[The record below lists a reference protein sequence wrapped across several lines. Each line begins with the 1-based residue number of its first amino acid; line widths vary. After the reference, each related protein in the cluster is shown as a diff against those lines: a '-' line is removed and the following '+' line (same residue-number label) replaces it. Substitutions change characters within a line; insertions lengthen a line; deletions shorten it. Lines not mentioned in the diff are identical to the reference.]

1 MPSWQARVL
10 SLAVR
15 GLVRR
20 RNWGSERALAR
31 RARRLFG
38 APRPYAWI
46 VTRGLRH
53 ELARHGNVRGEWL
66 IPDDP
71 LPGVVFY
78 VHGGGFVSCSAATH
92 RPITATLARLTR
104 RRVFSVEYRLAPEH
118 RFPAAHDDVF
128 AAYMWLLANE
138 LQSSRVAMVGDSSGG
153 NLVLALAIRLREE
166 RVPAP
171 ACVVAISPWADLD
184 GTGPSVRTNAGRCA
198 MFHPENIAAFAAAV
212 LGPVPG
218 DTRAASPVHADLSGL
233 PPVLLH
239 VGSTEL
245 LLDDAR
251 RVHERIRAAAGS
263 SHIEIYE
270 DVAHGWQMLIPLV
283 PEATASLRNASE
295 FIGVHMA
302 AASTAAA
309 VANAP

>member
-20 RNWGSERALAR
+20 RNWGPERTLAK

-46 VTRGLRH
+46 MTRGLRH
-53 ELARHGNVRGEWL
+53 ELTRDGNVRGEWL

-92 RPITATLARLTR
+92 RPITTALARLTR

-118 RFPAAHDDVF
+118 RFPAAHEDVF
-128 AAYMWLLANE
+128 AAYRWLVTTPV
-138 LQSSRVAMVGDSSGG
+138 QSSSRVAVVGDSAGG
-153 NLVLALAIRLREE
+153 NLVLALAIRLRNE
-166 RVPAP
+166 RQPAP
-171 ACVVAISPWADLD
+171 ACVVAFSPWADLG
-184 GTGPSVRTNAGRCA
+184 GTGASVRTNDGRCA
-198 MFHPENIAAFAAAV
+198 MFRSANIAEFATAV

-218 DTRAASPVHADLSGL
+218 DTLAASPVHADLSGL
-233 PPVLLH
+233 SPVLLQ

-251 RVHERIRAAAGS
+251 RVHERIRAAAGTS
-263 SHIEIYE
+263 QIEIYE
-270 DVAHGWQMLIPLV
+270 DVAHGWQMLFPLV
-283 PEATASLRNASE
+283 PEARTSLRNAAA
-295 FIGVHMA
+295 FIAIHMPADATPLA
-302 AASTAAA
+302 AG
-309 VANAP
+309 